1 MENAPSIGFFWKWLY
16 SGEFEQCGTVHY
28 ALQSGCNFI
37 QMRATKQLF
46 PMVLFILLYKE
57 LVPFESVVGEASSQI
72 VAIQIN
78 DSEQYILWV
87 LQTFQKKKEFE
98 ECKTKTHIT
107 HCN

>member
-16 SGEFEQCGTVHY
+16 SSEFEQCGTVHY

-46 PMVLFILLYKE
+46 PVVLFILLHKQ
-57 LVPFESVVGEASSQI
+57 LVPLVGEASSQI

-78 DSEQYILWV
+78 GSEQYILGV
-87 LQTFQKKKEFE
+87 LQTFQKKKRLWRV
-98 ECKTKTHIT
+98 
-107 HCN
+107 